1 MKIKTKA
8 QLALDKALEDRGLKP
23 GQKPKKKKLKKPAR

>member
-8 QLALDKALEDRGLKP
+8 QLALEKALEERGLKQ
-23 GQKPKKKKLKKPAR
+23 GDKPRKKKIKK

>member
-8 QLALDKALEDRGLKP
+8 QLALEKALEERGLKP
-23 GQKPKKKKLKKPAR
+23 KPKDKKKKK